1 MKPGIKMFKN
11 SNNVFQEEFAFC
23 ILQKVIFPN
32 LLNIRRLEIAQ
43 YIRDFQSS
51 PWAGRGGGVR
61 IFQKT
66 IIFSKEGVV

>member
-51 PWAGRGGGVR
+51 PWAGKGGGVCAFPR
-61 IFQKT
+61 KQS
-66 IIFSKEGVV
+66 FSVKKV